1 MAASTTTTTTTTTSK
16 TATKPVTQHKR
27 RPHKKSRHGC
37 SSCKKFHVKCDESG
51 PPCGNCILRQVPCEY
66 PTIKGAKG
74 NRSPSLAA
82 YSTHHSDSASS
93 RSSTPS
99 HQCPSQ
105 QPSLSLSPWGSERL
119 LELELMHRWCTRTYT
134 GFVAVPED
142 AYYYMGVLPRLA
154 LEYSDVLLSTMMA
167 TSALDTAMSSTAES
181 NRNSYAK
188 IAMEYYDKASAA
200 FRDPALSPTPENHHI
215 LVVISAMLVV
225 FNLAISQ
232 TPTISSSSSSSL
244 KEFGGGG
251 PIQFGSSNG
260 SNNRSSK
267 SRLAQIE
274 VTFGLLSSSNQLA
287 QKHMD
292 WLLDSPW
299 PLRTI
304 LSLGE
309 ASPEILDKEHK
320 SVFMRLRLLNR
331 KLHSQAAAV
340 VAGNNSTREMA
351 SQQSTMAGYSNEPM
365 EASIF
370 VSGPGEHDNGGY
382 DDLDAV
388 MGMIDPQILHNT
400 QRQHQQQHKQCHK
413 LNMVGLGLDM
423 GIGSTETQQHQPL
436 FCSFQAGAE
445 SNNYMQTQADV
456 DVSFDYYQK
465 VITHLERFY
474 AEDARD
480 AVRCFLLA
488 YPTLARRDMAFAE
501 SQSRSGGGF
510 TPWEPLEM
518 LLLAHWA
525 LLLHR
530 TGRLYWW
537 VGSSG
542 RDLVTA
548 CSDALEYNASG
559 AGGGAA
565 GAGGIEWEEAVA
577 WVKRQVSLPPVQ
589 TGGCGSSSNGAS
601 W

>member
-1 MAASTTTTTTTTTSK
+1 MAAQTATKTT
-16 TATKPVTQHKR
+16 TKPVTQHKR

-37 SSCKKFHVKCDESG
+37 GSCKKFHVKVTQCDESG

-66 PTIKGAKG
+66 PTIKGPKG

-82 YSTHHSDSASS
+82 YSNQHSDSASS

-105 QPSLSLSPWGSERL
+105 QQHSSLTISPWGSDRL

-142 AYYYMGVLPRLA
+142 AYYCMGVLPRLA
-154 LEYSDVLLSTMMA
+154 LEYSDVLLSTIMA
-167 TSALDTAMSSTAES
+167 TAALDTAMMSATES
-181 NRNSYAK
+181 GRSSYAH
-188 IAMEYYDKASAA
+188 IAMQYYDKASAA

-215 LVVISAMLVV
+215 LVFVSAMLVI

-232 TPTISSSSSSSL
+232 ITTPSSSSSKRPGGDGRIQIGSAN
-244 KEFGGGG
+244 GGG
-251 PIQFGSSNG
+251 
-260 SNNRSSK
+260 NRSSK
-267 SRLAQIE
+267 CRLAQIE
-274 VTFGLLSSSNQLA
+274 VTFGLLSSSYQLA
-287 QKHMD
+287 QRHMD

-304 LSLGE
+304 LSLGQ
-309 ASPEILDKEHK
+309 ASPDILDKEHK
-320 SVFMRLRLLNR
+320 AVFTRLRLLNR

-340 VAGNNSTREMA
+340 VAGNNTTRDMAAYSTGPIED
-351 SQQSTMAGYSNEPM
+351 
-365 EASIF
+365 SIF
-370 VSGPGEHDNGGY
+370 VSIGEQDDGGY
-382 DDLDAV
+382 EMDAV
-388 MGMIDPQILHNT
+388 MDMIDPRIIQSTHHDFASVFALGVAT
-400 QRQHQQQHKQCHK
+400 TRQQQQQPPK
-413 LNMVGLGLDM
+413 LKTM
-423 GIGSTETQQHQPL
+423 GATTAEQQHLSSPLQP
-436 FCSFQAGAE
+436 AE
-445 SNNYMQTQADV
+445 NNYMQTQADV

-465 VITHLERFY
+465 VIAHLERFY

-488 YPTLARRDMAFAE
+488 YPTLARSDLEAR
-501 SQSRSGGGF
+501 RGNGGGF
-510 TPWEPLEM
+510 TPWEPLEL

-530 TGRLYWW
+530 TGRLFWW
-537 VGSSG
+537 IGTSG

-548 CSDALEYNASG
+548 CSEALEYGASSGG
-559 AGGGAA
+559 AGGDGGGAA

-577 WVKRQVSLPPVQ
+577 WVRRQVSLPPVQ
-589 TGGCGSSSNGAS
+589 TGSCNSSSGGGGVS

>member
-1 MAASTTTTTTTTTSK
+1 MAASTTTTSK
-16 TATKPVTQHKR
+16 IATKPVTQHKR

-37 SSCKKFHVKCDESG
+37 GSCKKFHVKCDESG

-66 PTIKGAKG
+66 PAVKGTKGA
-74 NRSPSLAA
+74 RSPSLTA

-99 HQCPSQ
+99 RQCPSQ
-105 QPSLSLSPWGSERL
+105 RPSLSLSPWGSERL

-134 GFVAVPED
+134 GFVSVPED
-142 AYYYMGVLPRLA
+142 AYYFTGVLPRLA
-154 LEYSDVLLSTMMA
+154 LEYSDVLLSTIMA
-167 TSALDTAMSSTAES
+167 SAALDTAMSSTTES
-181 NRNSYAK
+181 SRSSYAS

-215 LVVISAMLVV
+215 LVIVSAMLVV

-232 TPTISSSSSSSL
+232 MMTIPSSSSASREL
-244 KEFGGGG
+244 GAGGR
-251 PIQFGSSNG
+251 IQIGSFHS

-287 QKHMD
+287 QRHLE

-309 ASPEILDKEHK
+309 ASPEILDKEH
-320 SVFMRLRLLNR
+320 RA
-331 KLHSQAAAV
+331 AAAV

-351 SQQSTMAGYSNEPM
+351 SQQSAMAGYSNEPM
-365 EASIF
+365 EATIF
-370 VSGPGEHDNGGY
+370 VSTAEEHENSVYGEM
-382 DDLDAV
+382 DAA
-388 MGMIDPQILHNT
+388 MGMIDPQILQNT
-400 QRQHQQQHKQCHK
+400 QRQHRRQQHPK
-413 LNMVGLGLDM
+413 LSIMGLGLGLDM
-423 GIGSTETQQHQPL
+423 GSMGSVAETQQQL
-436 FCSFQAGAE
+436 YCSFQPGSE

-456 DVSFDYYQK
+456 DVSFEYYQK

-488 YPTLARRDMAFAE
+488 YPTLARRDMAEAE
-501 SQSRSGGGF
+501 SQSRRAGGGGGF
-510 TPWEPLEM
+510 TPWEPLEL

-542 RDLVTA
+542 CDLVTA

-559 AGGGAA
+559 MGGGAA
-565 GAGGIEWEEAVA
+565 AAGGIEWEEAVA
-577 WVKRQVSLPPVQ
+577 WVNRQVSLPPVQ
-589 TGGCGSSSNGAS
+589 TPGCGSSDSSGAG